1 DPSARAMT
9 DDRWC
14 DVHNVGL
21 RPPERLVSEAGPIAT
36 LAEIRSKARRA
47 VIRQGI
53 PVHDAD
59 ELVHEAYLR
68 VEKYQRDHEVRSQ
81 EALLVRAAVNLSI
94 DRRRRTARV
103 RPLETFELHEIADAN
118 PDPARIMEARAR
130 LRDATEALA
139 RRPVRTRRILL
150 RRRLGTLS
158 DADIAAAGGM
168 TVAAVEKAIA
178 RATLR
183 LMNWLEAS

>member
-1 DPSARAMT
+1 M
-9 DDRWC
+9 
-14 DVHNVGL
+14 
-21 RPPERLVSEAGPIAT
+21 AT
-36 LAEIRSKARRA
+36 LAEILSKARRA

-130 LRDATEALA
+130 LRDVTEALA
-139 RRPVRTRRILL
+139 RLPERTRRILL
-150 RRRLGTLS
+150 SRRLDNLS
-158 DADIAAAGGM
+158 YADIAAAEGM

-178 RATLR
+178 RATLQ